1 MTLRAEVMGKVPI
14 ARMLPCYV
22 VRTVRAHAAIGAM
35 ACALALSAGCESRT
49 ERAAPSLP
57 IGMQRPKATNA
68 TATPP
73 AIPFDTMTPRV
84 IARAVTS
91 WPHDTSA
98 YTQGLLLTRGRLL
111 ESTGLEGQSQLRE
124 IDRRSGRVLH
134 RTVLP
139 ASSFGEGIAVH
150 GERLFQLT
158 WQDERGFTY
167 DATSLSPVDSFT
179 YTGEGWGLTSD
190 GRRLYLSDGSSR
202 IRVLVPSTMTVEY
215 TIEVKEAGRAVW
227 MLNELE
233 WIRGELWANIYQTSW
248 IARIDPST
256 GVVLGWVD
264 TSELLTSAERAD
276 VAARGGTANGIA
288 YDSVSNRVLLTG
300 KRWPTLFEV
309 DLRKLASKIG
319 QAP

>member
-1 MTLRAEVMGKVPI
+1 M
-14 ARMLPCYV
+14 
-22 VRTVRAHAAIGAM
+22 
-35 ACALALSAGCESRT
+35 
-49 ERAAPSLP
+49 
-57 IGMQRPKATNA
+57 
-68 TATPP
+68 
-73 AIPFDTMTPRV
+73 
-84 IARAVTS
+84 
-91 WPHDTSA
+91 
-98 YTQGLLLTRGRLL
+98 
-111 ESTGLEGQSQLRE
+111 EGQSQLRE

-202 IRVLVPSTMTVEY
+202 IRMFVPSTMSVER
-215 TIEVKEAGRAVW
+215 TIEVKEAGRGVW

-264 TSELLTSAERAD
+264 TSQLLTPTERAD

-300 KRWPTLFEV
+300 KRWPRIFET
-309 DLRKLASKIG
+309 DLRKLA
-319 QAP
+319 P